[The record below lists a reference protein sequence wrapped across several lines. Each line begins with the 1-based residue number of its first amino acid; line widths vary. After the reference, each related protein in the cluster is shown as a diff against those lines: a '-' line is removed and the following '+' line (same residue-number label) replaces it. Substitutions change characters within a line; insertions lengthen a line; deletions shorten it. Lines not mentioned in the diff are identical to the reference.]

1 MQQATTQANQSSSSE
16 EADQVLPNNTI
27 YINNINE
34 KIKVPTLKKQLYTMF
49 SQFGEILDIIASR
62 YEKTR
67 GQAWIVFKD
76 VATATAAKKKY
87 DGFIFHDKPFRINF
101 AKTKSDAT
109 AALEGNLEEHKRKRT
124 EEKRTK
130 LGMEPETKKTKK
142 TKSDTSKP
150 SSKIE
155 ENQVPNNILFI
166 ENLPKDIEKSSELV
180 ETLFSNYD
188 GFKRLK
194 LVGEK
199 GVGFVEYETVEQA
212 TAAKEALQFWKIKQ
226 QPMRISFKK

>member
-1 MQQATTQANQSSSSE
+1 MQTEQAATGSE
-16 EADQVLPNNTI
+16 EIFDQVLPNNTL

-34 KIKVPTLKKQLYTMF
+34 KIKVEMLKKNLYSMF

-87 DGFIFHDKPFRINF
+87 DGFIFHDKPLRIQF

-109 AALEGNLEEHKRKRT
+109 AALEGNLEEHKRKRV
-124 EEKRTK
+124 EEKRLK
-130 LGMEPETKKTKK
+130 HGLEEEPESKKKK
-142 TKSDTSKP
+142 KSARSDQSKP
-150 SSKIE
+150 RKE
-155 ENQVPNNILFI
+155 ENLEPNNVLFI
-166 ENLPKDIEKSSELV
+166 ENLPKDIEKSTELI
-180 ETLFSNYD
+180 ENLFSNYE

-199 GVGFVEYETVEQA
+199 GVGFVEYETIEQA
-212 TAAKEALQFWKIKQ
+212 TVAKDGLQLWKVKQ
-226 QPMRISFKK
+226 QPMHLSFKSK